1 MKLRKLRKTFW
12 YVLKVERRLN
22 IKVKPLPGTRF
33 VGRGKG
39 TVCKE
44 TK

>member
-12 YVLKVERRLN
+12 YISKVERRLN
-22 IKVKPLPGTRF
+22 IKIKPLPGMRF

-39 TVCKE
+39 TVLQQRK
-44 TK
+44 